1 MSDWNAKRLI
11 ERVRQQPLTAAWIA
25 AIAALL
31 AVMYHEVG
39 SVFMQRW
46 FSDSSQYHCVVVPF
60 LVGWFLW
67 RRWPELRTMSHRP
80 SLAGFILLILGL
92 AMYWASAR
100 TGTRLLAGAA
110 LPVILAGIVAAVYGT
125 RAFVLTAAPLALL
138 IFAVPIPEHAIGMLA
153 MPMQRVSAV
162 ITGALAPLL
171 GLNVIQQGVNLDL
184 NGFVFVVAEECSGM
198 RSLIALLLTGFVLVE
213 ISGLSLR
220 LRTVA
225 VAIIPALVLFANV
238 TRLLFVL
245 LIGEY
250 FGPQFALGVVVHG
263 LSDVIVYGAAVLAL
277 ILIIGW
283 FHDLKPTEMKTP
295 PTQQPPQET
304 RKPAVRVEPESP
316 SPDGGIVFGAI
327 RGGNRDD
334 LSVVSGD

>member
-1 MSDWNAKRLI
+1 MNDWNVARLM
-11 ERVRQQPLTAAWIA
+11 ERVRQRPLTAAWVA
-25 AIAALL
+25 AIATVLV
-31 AVMYHEVG
+31 VMYAGVG
-39 SVFMQRW
+39 AVFVHRW

-60 LVGWFLW
+60 LVGWFVW
-67 RRWPELRTMSHRP
+67 RRWPELTAMSHRP
-80 SLAGFILLILGL
+80 SLAGFALLAFGL

-110 LPVILAGIVAAVYGT
+110 LPVILSGIVAAVYGG
-125 RAFVLTAAPLALL
+125 RAFLLTAAPLALL
-138 IFAVPIPEHAIGMLA
+138 IFAVPIPEHAVGMLA

-198 RSLIALLLTGFVLVE
+198 RSLIALLLTGFVLIE
-213 ISGLSLR
+213 ISSLPLR
-220 LRTVA
+220 LRTVG
-225 VAIIPALVLFANV
+225 VAIIPFLVLFANV

-245 LIGEY
+245 LLGEY

-263 LSDVIVYGAAVLAL
+263 VSDVVVYGSAVLAL

-283 FHDLKPTEMKTP
+283 FHDLKPTDAAP
-295 PTQQPPQET
+295 AAAQPSSEAA
-304 RKPAVRVEPESP
+304 KAVVHEVEAP
-316 SPDGGIVFGAI
+316 SADGGIIFGTM
-327 RGGNRDD
+327 RGGTGDD
-334 LSVVSGD
+334 LSVGVGGD